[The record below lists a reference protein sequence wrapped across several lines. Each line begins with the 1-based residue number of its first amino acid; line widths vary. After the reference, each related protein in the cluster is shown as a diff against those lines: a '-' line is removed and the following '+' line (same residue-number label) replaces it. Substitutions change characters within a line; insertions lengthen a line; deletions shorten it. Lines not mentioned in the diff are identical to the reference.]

1 VRVTGLDHVVFVVS
15 DVEASVRWYQD
26 LLGCE
31 VERLEQWRRGEVIFV
46 SLRITPT
53 TIIDLFPGGEE
64 VPGTAE
70 VRSSKQPASAAS
82 RGEPEAEQ
90 PRPMRSIDHVALVVE
105 DADLEALAARTDLD
119 VESGPSDLWGAQG
132 NGRGV
137 YVRDPDRNLV
147 ELRTY
152 G

>member
-1 VRVTGLDHVVFVVS
+1 MKVTGLDHVVFVVS
-15 DVEASVRWYQD
+15 DVEASVRWYQE

-31 VERLEQWRRGEVIFV
+31 IERLEEWRRGEVIFV

-53 TIIDLFPGGEE
+53 TIIDLFPSADPP
-64 VPGTAE
+64 PGT
-70 VRSSKQPASAAS
+70 
-82 RGEPEAEQ
+82 G
-90 PRPMRSIDHVALVVE
+90 IDHVALVVE
-105 DADLEALAARTDLD
+105 
-119 VESGPSDLWGAQG
+119 SGPSELWGAQG

-137 YVRDPDRNLV
+137 YLRDPDRNLV